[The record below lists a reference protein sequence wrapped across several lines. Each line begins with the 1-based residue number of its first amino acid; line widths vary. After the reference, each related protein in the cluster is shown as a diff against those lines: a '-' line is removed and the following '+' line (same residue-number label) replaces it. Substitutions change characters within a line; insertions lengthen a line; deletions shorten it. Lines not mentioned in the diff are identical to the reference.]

1 VPERRTKGAATREP
15 RVERRSGAD
24 RRAQER
30 RTIGDHAAP
39 AVASEPEER
48 AVEDEVGLD
57 AGAAGLDARPPEDAG
72 GPESGVAVPVARVA
86 AAEDGLGCA
95 AVGQDAED
103 GGQDADSP
111 RDPPALGAK
120 DLAAAFRYA
129 TEFLAVH
136 IDEVNAL
143 NVYPVP
149 DGDTGTNMHLT
160 LQSVRRQL
168 DDQVPRSMR
177 EVCHALSYGSLLG
190 ARGNSGVILSQ
201 VLKGFAE
208 AVREH
213 ETLDAQQL
221 ARALRG
227 ATTSAYAAVMKP
239 VEGTI
244 LSVARAVADAAEAH
258 AESVSGPLP
267 LLRRALEAGH
277 RALEITPEQLP
288 ILKQAG
294 VVDAGG
300 LGLLRMFEGILGCY
314 EGRDLP
320 PPPKV
325 TRRAQQDFEEEAF
338 GFCTEF
344 LLSDVRAPTSEIQDA
359 VAPFGDSLLVVGAE
373 GFVKGHIHTEEP
385 EQLLALVGRYGRM
398 VRSKVEDMSEQH
410 SEILADVELGEA
422 EPVRSGLVAVASGYG
437 VTKAF
442 RSLGARVVGGGQ
454 TDNPSVQ
461 DFADAVRS
469 IGAPEVVIMPNN
481 KNIIMAAERVA
492 ELVPEKIV
500 RVLAT
505 RTLGQGLAAA
515 VLFDE
520 EQGID
525 ELLEPMEEAYR
536 SARTFEVT
544 IASRAATIDG
554 VAVEAGDA
562 IGLVDGKLVARAD
575 DPAGCLLELVARYAG
590 EHDIATLFYSSEV
603 GPEESRAVL
612 ERLEAVAPE
621 LEVEL
626 LPGAP
631 DLYPF
636 LMALE

>member
-1 VPERRTKGAATREP
+1 MWLESAVPKRVTNDPVAKHPLTDDGETPAAAEGEAGAREP
-15 RVERRSGAD
+15 TTDLESGAEQRD
-24 RRAQER
+24 
-30 RTIGDHAAP
+30 GGVD
-39 AVASEPEER
+39 
-48 AVEDEVGLD
+48 D
-57 AGAAGLDARPPEDAG
+57 GAAGDPSTGQAGYDVGENDPAR
-72 GPESGVAVPVARVA
+72 
-86 AAEDGLGCA
+86 
-95 AVGQDAED
+95 
-103 GGQDADSP
+103 
-111 RDPPALGAK
+111 LGAK

-129 TEFLAVH
+129 TEYLAVY

-168 DDQVPRSMR
+168 DDEAPRTMA

-208 AVREH
+208 ASKGH
-213 ETLDAQQL
+213 ASLDAS
-221 ARALRG
+221 AVANALRG

-244 LSVARAVADAAEAH
+244 LTVVRALADAAEGAV
-258 AESVSGPLP
+258 ESAPGPLP
-267 LLRRALEAGH
+267 LLRRALVVGHEAL
-277 RALEITPEQLP
+277 AATPEQLP

-300 LGLLRMFEGILGCY
+300 LGLLRMFEGIVGCY

-320 PPPKV
+320 PPPTI

-344 LLSDVRAPTSEIQDA
+344 LLSDVKVPTSEIQDA

-410 SEILADVELGEA
+410 SEILANVDPGEA
-422 EPVRSGLVAVASGYG
+422 QPVRAGLVAVSSGYG
-437 VTKAF
+437 VTKVF
-442 RSLGARVVGGGQ
+442 RTLGARVVGGGQ

-461 DFADAVRS
+461 DIADAVRS

-492 ELVPEKIV
+492 ELVPEKTI
-500 RVLAT
+500 RVLPT

-515 VLFDE
+515 VPFDE
-520 EQGID
+520 ELGID
-525 ELLEPMEEAYR
+525 DLFESMEAAAE

-544 IASRAATIDG
+544 IASRDADIDG
-554 VAVEAGDA
+554 VAVKSGDA

-575 DPAGCLLELVARYAG
+575 DPAACLLELVREHG
-590 EHDIATLFYSSEV
+590 SEHDIATLFYSAEV
-603 GPEESRAVL
+603 GPAGAEAVL
-612 ERLEAVAPE
+612 ADLAEAAPD

-626 LPGAP
+626 QAGAP

>member
-1 VPERRTKGAATREP
+1 VALDAAR
-15 RVERRSGAD
+15 
-24 RRAQER
+24 
-30 RTIGDHAAP
+30 AP
-39 AVASEPEER
+39 AQ
-48 AVEDEVGLD
+48 
-57 AGAAGLDARPPEDAG
+57 ARPGDP
-72 GPESGVAVPVARVA
+72 A
-86 AAEDGLGCA
+86 ALTAED
-95 AVGQDAED
+95 
-103 GGQDADSP
+103 
-111 RDPPALGAK
+111 
-120 DLAAAFRYA
+120 LATAFRYA
-129 TEFLAVH
+129 TEYLAVY

-168 DDQVPRSMR
+168 DHDEPRSMPD
-177 EVCHALSYGSLLG
+177 VCHALAYGSLLG

-201 VLKGFAE
+201 VLKGFADV
-208 AVREH
+208 VRQHPE
-213 ETLDAQQL
+213 LGAAAL
-221 ARALRG
+221 AAALRA

-244 LSVARAVADAAEAH
+244 LSVARALADAAEAG
-258 AESVSGPLP
+258 AAAAAGPLA
-267 LLRRALEAGH
+267 LLREALAAGH
-277 RALEITPEQLP
+277 EALAATPEQLP

-300 LGLLRMFEGILGCY
+300 LGLLRLFEGVVASY

-320 PPPKV
+320 PPPV
-325 TRRAQQDFEEEAF
+325 ITRRAQQDFAEEAF

-344 LLSDVRAPTSEIQDA
+344 LLSDVHVPTSEIQDA

-410 SEILADVELGEA
+410 SEILAEIDPAEA
-422 EPVRSGLVAVASGYG
+422 QPVRAGLVAVSSGYG
-437 VTKAF
+437 VTNVF
-442 RSLGARVVGGGQ
+442 RRLGARVVGGGQ

-461 DFADAVRS
+461 DIADAVRS
-469 IGAPEVVIMPNN
+469 IGAPEVLIMPNN

-492 ELVPEKIV
+492 ELVPEKAV
-500 RVLAT
+500 RVLPT

-515 VLFDE
+515 VPFDE
-520 EQGID
+520 EQPLD
-525 ELLEPMEEAYR
+525 ALVETMMA
-536 SARTFEVT
+536 SAESALTFEVT
-544 IASRAATIDG
+544 IASRDAEIDG
-554 VAVEAGDA
+554 VAVRRGDA
-562 IGLVDGKLVARAD
+562 IGLVDGRLVTRAD
-575 DPAGCLLELVARYAG
+575 DPADCLVALVREHG
-590 EHDIATLFYSSEV
+590 SDHDIATVFYSAEI
-603 GPEESRAVL
+603 GPETAAAVV
-612 ERLEAVAPE
+612 ERLAEVAPD

-626 LPGAP
+626 QAGAP

>member
-1 VPERRTKGAATREP
+1 MPERRTKGAATREP
-15 RVERRSGAD
+15 EAERRAGGD
-24 RRAQER
+24 RRASER
-30 RTIGDHAAP
+30 RALEDPAAP
-39 AVASEPEER
+39 ALTTDPAEQPPGDGSGAEADATRSESSATGTDTAAS
-48 AVEDEVGLD
+48 GLGD
-57 AGAAGLDARPPEDAG
+57 PDSAPGD
-72 GPESGVAVPVARVA
+72 GV
-86 AAEDGLGCA
+86 GCA
-95 AVGQDAED
+95 AAGSDGAGDGQVPDDA
-103 GGQDADSP
+103 GP
-111 RDPPALGAK
+111 RDPRTLGAK

-168 DDQVPRSMR
+168 DDQMPRSMR

-208 AVREH
+208 VAREH
-213 ETLDAQQL
+213 EALEAPQL
-221 ARALRG
+221 ARALRS

-244 LSVARAVADAAEAH
+244 LSVARALADAAEANVEG
-258 AESVSGPLP
+258 AAGPLS

-300 LGLLRMFEGILGCY
+300 LGLLRMYEGIVGCY

-344 LLSDVRAPTSEIQDA
+344 LLSDVRVPTSEIQDA
-359 VAPFGDSLLVVGAE
+359 VAPLGDSLLVVGAE

-385 EQLLALVGRYGRM
+385 EQLLALVGRFGRM

-410 SEILADVELGEA
+410 SEILADVDLEEA
-422 EPVRSGLVAVASGYG
+422 QPVRSGLVAVASGYG

-454 TDNPSVQ
+454 TENPSVQ
-461 DFADAVRS
+461 DIADAVRS
-469 IGAPEVVIMPNN
+469 IGAPEVLIMPNN
-481 KNIIMAAERVA
+481 KNIIMAAERVS
-492 ELVPEKIV
+492 ELVPEKTV
-500 RVLAT
+500 RVLPT

-515 VLFDE
+515 VPFDE

-525 ELLEPMEEAYR
+525 ELAASMEEAYR

-544 IASRAATIDG
+544 IASRKAAIDG

-562 IGLVDGKLVARAD
+562 IGLVDGKLVVRAD
-575 DPAGCLLELVARYAG
+575 DPAACLLALVAEYGA
-590 EHDIATLFYSSEV
+590 EHDIATLFYNAEV
-603 GPEESRAVL
+603 GPDEAKAVAA
-612 ERLEAVAPE
+612 RLEDVAPE
-621 LEVEL
+621 LEVDL
-626 LPGAP
+626 QPGAP